1 LDISIVG
8 ETSPSY
14 ADSSFKRVAA
24 GFTMPTFPSTGIFPM
39 HTTERLDGRAL
50 AYIGIALLT
59 WSSAYAAI
67 AYALASFTPGEVALA
82 RLVIG
87 SICFAILLAVRRVP
101 LPARQDWP
109 KLAALGVIGLTVYH
123 LCLNTAETRV
133 ASGTAAIIISLIPAT
148 TAALSAIWLRERLS
162 ARMLAGLTVA
172 LAGVLMVVLTSGKD
186 VRIEPMAALVLV
198 SVCASAIFFVG
209 QKQFFARN
217 TMLGVTGFTFFA
229 GTLATLPFGLGLPHA
244 LAMAP
249 ASHIGA
255 LLWLGIAPTFIGY
268 VTWNAAL
275 QRASASQVSSFIYFS
290 PPIAVLIG
298 WVWLGERPT
307 MLTLL
312 GGVITVG
319 GVVLANARRRVQA
332 PSTSVVATPAKQS

>member
-1 LDISIVG
+1 MQ
-8 ETSPSY
+8 TP
-14 ADSSFKRVAA
+14 
-24 GFTMPTFPSTGIFPM
+24 
-39 HTTERLDGRAL
+39 ERLDGRAL

-82 RLVIG
+82 RLAIG
-87 SICFAILLAVRRVP
+87 SLCFAVLLAVKRVP
-101 LPARQDWP
+101 LPARRDWP
-109 KLAALGVIGLTVYH
+109 QLALLGVIGLSVYH

-133 ASGTAAIIISLIPAT
+133 ASGTAAIIISLVPAT

-162 ARMLAGLTVA
+162 PRTLTGLGVA
-172 LAGVLMVVLTSGKD
+172 LVGVVMVVLTSGKD
-186 VRIEPMAALVLV
+186 VKIEPMAALVLV
-198 SVCASAIFFVG
+198 SVLASAIFFVG
-209 QKQFFARN
+209 QKPFFTRN
-217 TMLGVTGFTFFA
+217 SMIGVTAFTFFA
-229 GTLATLPFGLGLPHA
+229 GTLGTLPFGLGLPHA
-244 LAMAP
+244 LASAP

-268 VTWNAAL
+268 IAWNAAL
-275 QRASASQVSSFIYFS
+275 HRASASQVSSFIYFS

-307 MLTLL
+307 LLTLV

-319 GVVLANARRRVQA
+319 GVVLANARRRPA
-332 PSTSVVATPAKQS
+332 PAAPVVCTTAKQS